1 MSFASREE
9 DKIRPKPTC
18 VGNLPYWNLMS
29 DNKVILLV
37 EDNPDDE
44 ALTLRALKK
53 NKIGNQV
60 IVARDGAEA
69 LDFLFGTGSY
79 AGRDITVMPAITL
92 LDLKLPKIDGLEVLQ
107 RVRSDQRTSLIPIVI
122 LTSSREE
129 QDLIKGYS
137 LGANS
142 YIRKPV
148 DFTQFLE
155 AVRQL
160 GLYWLVL
167 NESPPKTAAL

>member
-1 MSFASREE
+1 MHDRS
-9 DKIRPKPTC
+9 
-18 VGNLPYWNLMS
+18 
-29 DNKVILLV
+29 ILLV

-44 ALTLRALKK
+44 ALTRRALMK
-53 NKIGNQV
+53 NNIHND
-60 IVARDGAEA
+60 IVVAHDGAEA
-69 LDFLFGTGSY
+69 LDWLFGTGPH
-79 AGRDITVMPAITL
+79 AGHPVTPELVL
-92 LDLKLPKIDGLEVLQ
+92 LDLKLPKVDGLEVL
-107 RVRSDQRTSLIPIVI
+107 RRIRADAHTRLLPVVI

-129 QDLIKGYS
+129 RDLVAGYG

-148 DFTQFLE
+148 DFGQFVE

-167 NESPPKTAAL
+167 NEAPPNPTG